1 MMMTSAEAI
10 VVLEALKE
18 QRVEVYGAE
27 RGNYVNVCDERQRN
41 AIDKAV
47 LALLEYDEFSDR

>member
-1 MMMTSAEAI
+1 MMTSVEAI
-10 VVLEALKE
+10 VVLENLKE

-27 RGNYVNVCDERQRN
+27 RGNFVSVCDERQRE

-47 LALLEYDEFSDR
+47 MALLEREYG

>member
-1 MMMTSAEAI
+1 MTASEAI
-10 VVLEALKE
+10 VVLEDLKE

-27 RGNYVNVCDERQRN
+27 RGNYVNICDERQRD

-47 LALLEYDEFSDR
+47 MALLSYEEFKD